1 MQGNFNENYII
12 QCTSYW
18 QLILAVLTVLTDFG
32 LFFKFK
38 DVYGVWSVFLFQQ
51 LFTIILM
58 YPRQKTLSYVCV
70 IV

>member
-1 MQGNFNENYII
+1 MIRMQGNFNENYII
-12 QCTSYW
+12 KSS
-18 QLILAVLTVLTDFG
+18 LPFLPILDF
-32 LFFKFK
+32 FFKFK

-58 YPRQKTLSYVCV
+58 YPRQETLSYVCV

>member
-1 MQGNFNENYII
+1 MKIISYNVHLTGNSSLPF
-12 QCTSYW
+12 
-18 QLILAVLTVLTDFG
+18 LPILDF
-32 LFFKFK
+32 FFKFK

-58 YPRQKTLSYVCV
+58 YLRQKTLSYVCV

>member
-1 MQGNFNENYII
+1 MKIISYNVHLPGNSSLPF
-12 QCTSYW
+12 
-18 QLILAVLTVLTDFG
+18 LPFLPILDF
-32 LFFKFK
+32 FFKFK

-58 YPRQKTLSYVCV
+58 YLRQKTLSYVCV

>member
-1 MQGNFNENYII
+1 MQGNLNENYII
-12 QCTSYW
+12 QCASHW

-32 LFFKFK
+32 LFFLFK